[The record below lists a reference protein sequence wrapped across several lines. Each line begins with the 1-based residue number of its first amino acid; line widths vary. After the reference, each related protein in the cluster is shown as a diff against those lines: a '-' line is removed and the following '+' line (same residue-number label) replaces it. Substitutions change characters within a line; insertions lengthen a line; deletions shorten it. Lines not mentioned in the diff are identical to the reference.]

1 MPVAATTSG
10 FLLREDASRIHK
22 VLVVDDEPDAVQFIL
37 AALAG
42 IAGIELLNA
51 GTADAAL
58 QQVQGSRPGLVLL
71 DLMMPGVSGF
81 DLLDRLLSGS
91 PGSDIVLI
99 TGYYSM
105 ESAVEAVKKGAYNY
119 LPKPLSVEKL
129 RSLVTNWL
137 TQTPARERAAELESR
152 LSEVFQFEGI
162 IGRSPIIMDLVARIE
177 RIAPHFTNALVTGET
192 GTGKELVARVLHR
205 LSPSR
210 EGPFVVCNCAAIA
223 ESLFESEIFGH
234 AKGAF
239 TGAVGE
245 HKGLIE
251 HAADGTL
258 FLDEIGEVPLLAQAK
273 LLRFLQN
280 REVQRL
286 GDPAVRRVQVRMV
299 AATNRDLV
307 KMVADR
313 TFREDLYYRLSMV
326 QLRTP
331 RLAERPEDLP
341 LLIQHFLKRFGQMY
355 GKPGLRLS
363 RRAMSVARR
372 HHWPGNVRELEN
384 ALNYSCMLAERE
396 ILEPEDFPEAI
407 RLEMESSLGQGPHG
421 DLMTLEEYEQRYL
434 DYVLEQVQ
442 GNRARAAQVLGIG
455 RATLYRMLNRKSK
468 AASNN

>member
-1 MPVAATTSG
+1 MAATNNG
-10 FLLREDASRIHK
+10 FLLREDPSRVHK
-22 VLVVDDEPDAVQFIL
+22 VLIVDDEPDAVQLVI
-37 AALAG
+37 AALSG
-42 IAGIELLNA
+42 IAGIELLR
-51 GTADAAL
+51 ADSADGAL
-58 QQVQGSRPGLVLL
+58 QHVQGSRPGLVLL

-81 DLLDRLLSGS
+81 DLLDRLLSAS

-99 TGYYSM
+99 TGHYSM

-119 LPKPLSVEKL
+119 LPKPLPVEKL

-137 TQTPARERAAELESR
+137 VQTRARERAAELESR

-162 IGRSPIIMDLVARIE
+162 IGRSPIIMDLFARIE

-239 TGAVGE
+239 TGATGE

-251 HAADGTL
+251 HASGGTL
-258 FLDEIGEVPLLAQAK
+258 FLDEIGEVPLSAQAK

-307 KMVADR
+307 RMVGER

-326 QLRTP
+326 QMRTP

-363 RRAMSVARR
+363 RRAMSVTRR

-384 ALNYSCMLAERE
+384 ALNYSCMMAERE

-407 RLEMESSLGQGPHG
+407 RVEMESSLGQGPHG
-421 DLMTLEEYEQRYL
+421 DLITLEEYEQRYL

-455 RATLYRMLNRKSK
+455 RATLYRMLNRKS
-468 AASNN
+468 AAATSS